1 MNVLMKEAQ
10 GFALPV
16 AEEQD
21 IDLKRLKDIARQT
34 RIEVLCMLTEAGS
47 GHIGGCLSCV
57 EIIISIFFMKI
68 RLDPA
73 NACWIERDR
82 FILSK
87 GHAAPVLYS
96 VLARRGCISCDLLM
110 GLRKWD
116 NPLQG
121 HPCAK
126 KLPAAEVSTGSLG
139 QGLSVSNGIALG
151 LKLDNLKSRVY
162 CLLGDGELQ
171 EGQVWEA
178 AMAAAHYKLD
188 NLCAVVDYNK
198 LQIDGR
204 VDNVMR
210 ISPITKKWE
219 AFGWNV
225 LAVNGHDYG
234 ELLNAFST
242 AEQVKGQPTIIIADT
257 IKGKGV
263 SFYEDRVEYHG
274 VSPTRDELKM
284 AIKELNR

>member
-1 MNVLMKEAQ
+1 MDEGQCVS
-10 GFALPV
+10 LPV
-16 AEEQD
+16 TEEAA

-34 RIEVLCMLTEAGS
+34 RIEVLSMLTDAGS
-47 GHIGGCLSCV
+47 GHIGGCLSCI
-57 EIIISIFFMKI
+57 EIMVSIFFMKI

-96 VLARRGCISCDLLM
+96 VLARRGCIDCDLLM

-116 NPLQG
+116 SPLQG

-126 KLPAAEVSTGSLG
+126 VLPAAEVSTGSLG

-151 LKLDNLKSRVY
+151 LKLDKQDSRVY

-171 EGQVWEA
+171 EGQIWEA
-178 AMAAAHYKLD
+178 AMTAAHYKLD
-188 NLCAVVDYNK
+188 NLCAIVDYNK

-204 VDNVMR
+204 VDDVMR
-210 ISPITKKWE
+210 VSPVAEKWK

-225 LAVNGHDYG
+225 LTINGHDFG
-234 ELLNAFST
+234 EILNAFST
-242 AEQVKGQPTIIIADT
+242 AEQVRGQPTIIIADT

-274 VSPTRDELKM
+274 VSPKRDELKM
-284 AIKELNR
+284 AIEELS

>member
-1 MNVLMKEAQ
+1 MNEGQCA
-10 GFALPV
+10 ALPSI
-16 AEEQD
+16 EESV
-21 IDLKRLKDIARQT
+21 IDLKRLMDIARQT
-34 RIEVLCMLTEAGS
+34 RIEALCMLTEAGS

-57 EIIISIFFMKI
+57 EIIVSIFFMKI

-73 NACWIERDR
+73 NACWVERDR

-96 VLARRGCISCDLLM
+96 VLARRGCINCDLLM
-110 GLRKWD
+110 RLRKW
-116 NPLQG
+116 NSPLQG

-126 KLPAAEVSTGSLG
+126 LLPAAEVSTGSLG

-151 LKLDNLKSRVY
+151 LKLDKGNSRVY

-178 AMAAAHYKLD
+178 AMTAAHYKLD
-188 NLCAVVDYNK
+188 NLCAIVDYNK

-204 VDNVMR
+204 VDDVMR
-210 ISPITKKWE
+210 ISPIVKKWE

-225 LAVNGHDYG
+225 LTVNGHDYG
-234 ELLNAFST
+234 EILSALLT
-242 AEQVKGQPTIIIADT
+242 AEKVKGQPTIIIADT

-274 VSPTRDELKM
+274 VAPSREELKI
-284 AIKELNR
+284 AIAELNR